1 MSIAAQ
7 AGSVRRFSAEAA
19 LAAERPSRWSAQVI
33 VQQLRRLHK
42 ARQPMWSRKLRV
54 SHSALYSAAIH
65 CFGSYREAVTASGVD
80 YRSVQQ
86 LVPGR
91 WNRQSVC
98 RELRRLHRAKEPL
111 HHAVAEQK
119 HPDLVL
125 AAYRYFGSYGK
136 AVDAAGLNYSRIRVR
151 EMPSWDRKRVL
162 GRIKELERSDAGLWS
177 RAVRRV
183 EPYLERAAART
194 CGSYQRAVRLVGV
207 SRGRLQ
213 PPPYRIWSPAR
224 IISDLQALHRRN
236 PKLLKPGSLIESHPK
251 LLRACRRQL
260 GTYAKALE
268 AAGISYQQVVRP
280 DLLTGPEVVQ
290 RLTHLFERGK
300 DLRYSYM
307 RRTAGKIF
315 HAAVRCFG
323 SYEKAINAAGLDY
336 PPPAPV
342 RHWTAGLVL
351 KQLQDHS
358 DKGKD
363 LRWRQFRKANLPLY
377 QAAKHY
383 FGTYPAALKKAG
395 INYQQMVQ
403 AQLRRQLPRRRQR
416 VATSGK

>member
-1 MSIAAQ
+1 
-7 AGSVRRFSAEAA
+7 
-19 LAAERPSRWSAQVI
+19 
-33 VQQLRRLHK
+33 
-42 ARQPMWSRKLRV
+42 MWSRKLRE

-65 CFGSYREAVTASGVD
+65 CFGSYRAAVDAAGVD
-80 YRSVQQ
+80 YRSVQR

-91 WNRQSVC
+91 WNRQTVC
-98 RELRRLHRAKEPL
+98 QELRRLHREKQPL
-111 HHAVAEQK
+111 HHAVAELK

-125 AAYRYFGSYGK
+125 AAYRYFGSYGA
-136 AVDAAGLNYSRIRVR
+136 AVNAAGLNYSRIRVR

-162 GRIKELERSDAGLWS
+162 GRIRELDREEAGLWS

-194 CGSYQRAVRLVGV
+194 CGSYQRAARMVGIP
-207 SRGRLQ
+207 RNRLQ

-224 IISDLQALHRRN
+224 IISDLQALYRRS
-236 PKLLKPGSLIESHPK
+236 PRLLQPGVLIQTNPK

-260 GTYAKALE
+260 GTYANALQ

-280 DLLTGPEVVQ
+280 DRLSAADVVQ
-290 RLTHLFERGK
+290 RLTALFERGK
-300 DLRYSYM
+300 DLRYSHM
-307 RRTAGKIF
+307 RQTAGKIF

-323 SYEKAINAAGLDY
+323 SYAKAVNAAGLDY

-342 RHWTAGLVL
+342 RHWTAAIVL
-351 KQLQDHS
+351 RQLQDHHA
-358 DKGKD
+358 KGKD

-383 FGTYPAALKKAG
+383 FGSYPAALKKAG
-395 INYQQMVQ
+395 LSYQQLVQ
-403 AQLRRQLPRRRQR
+403 EQLRRQLPARKTGR
-416 VATSGK
+416 K